1 MFGGRC
7 SGEMPVS
14 SRLYMQSGL
23 SCSPYSAI
31 ATSRLSKYLA
41 TISGVECLALF
52 ESNAEGFSVDILL
65 SHLFKKQN
73 SIQLLSGLSVARFP
87 RWCANSPA
95 ICCMAVLLKPYPSL
109 AESFACPTN
118 LSSSSSVKTVSV
130 VKLFGSTRP
139 LIRSRNVWYGMLY

>member
-23 SCSPYSAI
+23 SCSPYPAI
-31 ATSRLSKYLA
+31 ASSRFSKYLS
-41 TISGVECLALF
+41 TSYGVVCLALF
-52 ESNAEGFSVDILL
+52 ESNAEGFGVDILL
-65 SHLFKKQN
+65 SRLFKTPYSQ
-73 SIQLLSGLSVARFP
+73 QLLRGLSVARFP

-109 AESFACPTN
+109 TESSACSTN
-118 LSSSSSVKTVSV
+118 LSFSSSVKTVSV
-130 VKLFGSTRP
+130 VKLFGFTRP
-139 LIRSRNVWYGMLY
+139 LIRSRNVWFGMLY